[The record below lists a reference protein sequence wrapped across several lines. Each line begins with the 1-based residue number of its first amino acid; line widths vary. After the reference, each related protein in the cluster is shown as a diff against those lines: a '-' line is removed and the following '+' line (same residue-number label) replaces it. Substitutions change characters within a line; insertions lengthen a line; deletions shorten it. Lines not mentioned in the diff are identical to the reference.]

1 MLGNTEPE
9 ASGAGEIVPGAEFY
23 DYEDKYVTDG
33 AQLLIPAPLTP
44 EQTAEVRAL
53 AVRVFEV
60 LRCDGLA
67 RVDFF
72 FEEGG
77 RGFLCNEAN
86 TMPGFTPISMYP
98 KLWQAAG
105 VTYAELIDR
114 LVDLAIERH
123 GPPPPQHRP
132 LNRAAVSAARSARA
146 QERPQLGAEAAQR
159 GRRRRPADAAQRL
172 RLGGD
177 AGDGAVGE
185 RGDEARIAAAQAA
198 GVHLG
203 AEEGDGAVRSAGRRA
218 ARSRSACG
226 PGSRLSS
233 RTSPSRA
240 GRRTA
245 RRNAART
252 TASTRASGSSG
263 AAADRGV
270 DDDGDL
276 GRRRLE
282 DGVDELL
289 LAGEPVQDGLLA
301 DADLGGDLVER
312 HGIDAAGP
320 EAVERRRRG
329 CGHGCPSRRV
339 ATPDCLRTR

>member
-1 MLGNTEPE
+1 M
-9 ASGAGEIVPGAEFY
+9 PGAEFY

-67 RVDFF
+67 RVDFL

-86 TMPGFTPISMYP
+86 TMPGFTPVSMYP

-105 VTYAELIDR
+105 MTYAELIDR
-114 LVDLAIERH
+114 LVDLAIDRH

-132 LNRAAVSAARSARA
+132 LTVASPARRAADGAGRRE
-146 QERPQLGAEAAQR
+146 ERPQLGAEAAQR

-172 RLGGD
+172 GLGGD
-177 AGDGAVGE
+177 AGDRAVGE
-185 RGDEARIAAAQAA
+185 GGDEPRITAAQAA

-203 AEEGDGAVRSAGRRA
+203 AEERH
-218 ARSRSACG
+218 G
-226 PGSRLSS
+226 PGDQRVDV
-233 RTSPSRA
+233 RA
-240 GRRTA
+240 QAVDLRARQPAQLAHEAEQRRPA
-245 RRNAART
+245 HGEAEHGPHDGVDAGERFVRGVAE
-252 TASTRASGSSG
+252 G
-263 AAADRGV
+263 GV

-276 GRRRLE
+276 RGRRLE
-282 DGVDELL
+282 HGVDELL

-301 DADLGGDLVER
+301 HADLGGDLVER
-312 HGIDAAGP
+312 HGVDAAGP
-320 EAVERRRRG
+320 EALGGDGEDAVAGARRDRR
-329 CGHGCPSRRV
+329 HGGLSS
-339 ATPDCLRTR
+339 TG